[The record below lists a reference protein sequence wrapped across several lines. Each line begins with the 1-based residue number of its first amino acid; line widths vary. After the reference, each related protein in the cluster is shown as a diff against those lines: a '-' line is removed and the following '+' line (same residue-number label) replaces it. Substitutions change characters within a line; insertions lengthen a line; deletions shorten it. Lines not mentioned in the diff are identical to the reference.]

1 MSFFKSYFA
10 SLLAIITS
18 GCLMF
23 FLFFAGMF
31 ALVGVFADAATEF
44 SMGKKEVVVDD
55 NSLLQITLEG
65 MMSEQ
70 PKEEMSGVIF
80 GERQL
85 SISLQEI
92 VSAIRNAAKDERIK
106 GIYLKTGV
114 CDASYATLEEIRKE
128 LVDFRSTGKFV
139 VSYSGDYTQGAYYLA
154 SVADEVCLNPFGM
167 LDLKGVSSSSMFYKN
182 LFDTLGVE
190 MQVIKVGTY
199 KSFTEQ
205 YTNDSMS
212 AENREQVS
220 HMVNT
225 LWSSMKSEISKS
237 KNLSEEE
244 IDSLSTQMLAFQS
257 AQKVLEAGLVDKLC
271 YADEIVSILS
281 NRLGVEESLLQSK
294 LISVKDYVANMS
306 TDVEEVLQSAVKP
319 KIAVLYADG
328 EIDNGGV
335 SGITSS
341 KIVKQLNEFR
351 KDNNIFAVV
360 LRVNSPGGS
369 AYGAEQMWRAVERLK
384 EKMPVIV
391 SMGDY
396 AASGGYYMSAGANR
410 IFADEKTITGS
421 IGVFSV
427 IPNVKELT
435 DKLGV
440 SYEVVSTN
448 DKDNTLTLLRPLSPE
463 EKQVMQTHVNEVYE
477 TFLKRCMDGR
487 KMSREAIEEV
497 AEGRVWCGAD
507 ALSIGLVDEI
517 GTLQDAIE
525 YAAKLTKVEDNY
537 GVDYYP
543 RPKNV
548 WEQWMEI
555 TDASYEKI
563 KEEKFPLQY
572 HLEKK
577 TEFLNKVRR
586 VDRVQAILPYQI
598 EPR

>member
-10 SLLAIITS
+10 SLLAVITS

-31 ALVGVFADAATEF
+31 ALVGMFADAATSF
-44 SMGKKEVVVDD
+44 SMGKEEVVVED
-55 NSLLQITLEG
+55 NSLLLLNLEG
-65 MMSEQ
+65 MVSEQ
-70 PKEEMSGVIF
+70 PKEVVPTAIF

-85 SISLQEI
+85 TISLQEI
-92 VSAIRNAAKDERIK
+92 VMAIRNAAKDDRIK

-220 HMVNT
+220 HMVNS
-225 LWSSMKSEISKS
+225 LWNSIKSEISQS
-237 KNLSEEE
+237 TNLSEVE

-257 AQKVLEAGLVDKLC
+257 SQKVLEAGLVDKVC
-271 YADEIVSILS
+271 YADEVVSDLS
-281 NRLGVEESLLQSK
+281 NRLGVEESSLQSK
-294 LISVKDYVANMS
+294 FISVKDYVANM
-306 TDVEEVLQSAVKP
+306 TTNVEDVLQSSVKP

-328 EIDNGGV
+328 EIDNG
-335 SGITSS
+335 SNGITSS
-341 KIVKQLNEFR
+341 KIVKQLNDFR
-351 KDNNIFAVV
+351 EDENIFAVV

-427 IPNVKELT
+427 IPNVKKLT

-440 SYEVVSTN
+440 SYEEVSTN
-448 DKDNTLTLLRPLSPE
+448 EKGGSLSLLRPLSPE
-463 EKQVMQTHVNEVYE
+463 EKQVLQVHVDEVYE

-487 KMSREAIEEV
+487 EMSREAIAQV
-497 AEGRVWCGAD
+497 AEGRVWCGVD
-507 ALSIGLVDEI
+507 ALSLGLVDEI

-548 WEQWMEI
+548 WEQWMEM

-563 KEEKFPLQY
+563 KESKFPLQY

-577 TEFLNKVRR
+577 TEILDKVRH
-586 VDRVQAILPYQI
+586 VDRIQAVLPYQI

>member
-128 LVDFRSTGKFV
+128 LLVFKSMGKFI
-139 VSYSGDYTQGAYYLA
+139 VSYSGDYSQGAYYLA
-154 SVADEVCLNPFGM
+154 SVADEVCLNPFGV

-225 LWSSMKSEISKS
+225 LWNSMKSEISKS

-294 LISVKDYVANMS
+294 LISVKDYVASMS

-448 DKDNTLTLLRPLSPE
+448 DKDNTLTLLRPLSLE

>member
-44 SMGKKEVVVDD
+44 SMGKKDVVVDD

-128 LVDFRSTGKFV
+128 LLVFKSMGKFI
-139 VSYSGDYTQGAYYLA
+139 VSYSGDYSQGAYYLA
-154 SVADEVCLNPFGM
+154 SVADEVCLNPFGV

-225 LWSSMKSEISKS
+225 LWNSIKSEISKS

-448 DKDNTLTLLRPLSPE
+448 DKDNTLTLLRPLSLE
-463 EKQVMQTHVNEVYE
+463 EKQVLQTHVNEVYE

-487 KMSREAIEEV
+487 KM
-497 AEGRVWCGAD
+497 
-507 ALSIGLVDEI
+507 LS
-517 GTLQDAIE
+517 
-525 YAAKLTKVEDNY
+525 
-537 GVDYYP
+537 
-543 RPKNV
+543 
-548 WEQWMEI
+548 
-555 TDASYEKI
+555 
-563 KEEKFPLQY
+563 EEK
-572 HLEKK
+572 
-577 TEFLNKVRR
+577 
-586 VDRVQAILPYQI
+586 
-598 EPR
+598 

>member
-128 LVDFRSTGKFV
+128 LLVFKSMGKFI
-139 VSYSGDYTQGAYYLA
+139 VSYSGDYSQGAYYLA
-154 SVADEVCLNPFGM
+154 SVADEVCLNPFGV

-225 LWSSMKSEISKS
+225 LWNSMKSEISKS

-391 SMGDY
+391 SMGNY

-448 DKDNTLTLLRPLSPE
+448 DKDNTLTLLRPLSLE

>member
-220 HMVNT
+220 HMVNS
-225 LWSSMKSEISKS
+225 LWNSIKSEISQS
-237 KNLSEEE
+237 TNLSEVE

-257 AQKVLEAGLVDKLC
+257 AQKVLEAGLVDKVC
-271 YADEIVSILS
+271 YADEVVSDLS
-281 NRLGVEESLLQSK
+281 NRLGVEEFSLQSK
-294 LISVKDYVANMS
+294 LISVKDYVANM
-306 TDVEEVLQSAVKP
+306 TTNVEEDVLQSSVKP

-328 EIDNGGV
+328 EIDNG
-335 SGITSS
+335 SNGITSS
-341 KIVKQLNEFR
+341 KIVKQLNDFR
-351 KDNNIFAVV
+351 EDENIFAVV

-427 IPNVKELT
+427 IPNVKKLT

-440 SYEVVSTN
+440 SYEEVSTN
-448 DKDNTLTLLRPLSPE
+448 EKGGSLSLLRPLSPE
-463 EKQVMQTHVNEVYE
+463 EKQVLQAHVDEVYE

-487 KMSREAIEEV
+487 EMSREAIAQV
-497 AEGRVWCGAD
+497 AEGRVWCGVD
-507 ALSIGLVDEI
+507 ALSLGLVDEI

-548 WEQWMEI
+548 WEQWMEM

-563 KEEKFPLQY
+563 KESKFPLQY

-577 TEFLNKVRR
+577 TEFLDKVRH
-586 VDRVQAILPYQI
+586 VDRIQAILPYQI